1 MCICFNLL
9 FLVLFCDIFVVMV
22 EPLAESKPNIGES
35 PIDWSPDSVEHNVVE
50 PDVYDVDSAKCFFND
65 HLYMKWKK

>member
-1 MCICFNLL
+1 
-9 FLVLFCDIFVVMV
+9 MV

-35 PIDWSPDSVEHNVVE
+35 PIDWSPDIVEHNVVE
-50 PDVYDVDSAKCFFND
+50 PEVYDVDSAKCFFND